1 MTLTNEQVENIKS
14 EFNQWK
20 DKMYAN
26 KTLSERQDFGMFF
39 TPPELTIKMLEKFN
53 DLEGSVLDPTCGA
66 GGLIAAAIVSG
77 KVKPENCYG
86 IELDQKILD
95 IAKERLGRL
104 GVPEKNL
111 RWGNALNPDCY
122 ENWDKDGYTFD
133 PNTNS
138 VTYPNSFRFGRRI
151 CFLQSCAQES
161 GNSIIYDAIH
171 GIRS

>member
-1 MTLTNEQVENIKS
+1 MQSINEEYEQFVEN
-14 EFNQWK
+14 Q
-20 DKMYAN
+20 YAG
-26 KTLSERQDFGMFF
+26 KTLEERQELGQFF
-39 TPPELTIKMLEKFN
+39 TPPELTVKLLEKL
-53 DLEGSVLDPTCGA
+53 DIKEDETLLDPCLGA

-151 CFLQSCAQES
+151 CFLQSNKS
-161 GNSIIYDAIH
+161 
-171 GIRS
+171 

>member
-1 MTLTNEQVENIKS
+1 MQSINEEYEQFVEK
-14 EFNQWK
+14 Q
-20 DKMYAN
+20 YAG
-26 KTLSERQDFGMFF
+26 KTFEERQELGQFF
-39 TPPELTIKMLEKFN
+39 TPPELTVKLLEKL
-53 DLEGSVLDPTCGA
+53 DIKEDETLLDPCLGA

-122 ENWDKDGYTFD
+122 ENWDKA
-133 PNTNS
+133 S
-138 VTYPNSFRFGRRI
+138 LRK
-151 CFLQSCAQES
+151 E
-161 GNSIIYDAIH
+161 
-171 GIRS
+171 GIQ

>member
-1 MTLTNEQVENIKS
+1 MQSINEEYEAFVQK
-14 EFNQWK
+14 Q
-20 DKMYAN
+20 YAG
-26 KTLSERQDFGMFF
+26 KTLEERQELGQFF
-39 TPPELTIKMLEKFN
+39 TPPELTVKLLEKL
-53 DLEGSVLDPTCGA
+53 DIKEDETLLDPCLGA
-66 GGLIAAAIVSG
+66 GSLIAAAIVSG

-151 CFLQSCAQES
+151 CFLQSNKS
-161 GNSIIYDAIH
+161 
-171 GIRS
+171 

>member
-1 MTLTNEQVENIKS
+1 MQSINEEYEAFAQK
-14 EFNQWK
+14 Q
-20 DKMYAN
+20 YAG
-26 KTLSERQDFGMFF
+26 KTLEERQELGQFF
-39 TPPELTIKMLEKFN
+39 TPPELTVKLLEKL
-53 DLEGSVLDPTCGA
+53 DIKEDETLLDPCLGA

-111 RWGNALNPDCY
+111 RWGNVLNPDCY

-151 CFLQSCAQES
+151 CFLQSNKS
-161 GNSIIYDAIH
+161 HS
-171 GIRS
+171 

>member
-1 MTLTNEQVENIKS
+1 MQSINEEYEAFVQK
-14 EFNQWK
+14 Q
-20 DKMYAN
+20 YAG
-26 KTLSERQDFGMFF
+26 KTLEERQEPGQFF
-39 TPPELTIKMLEKFN
+39 TPPELTVKLLEKL
-53 DLEGSVLDPTCGA
+53 DIKEDETLLDPCLGA

-151 CFLQSCAQES
+151 CFLQSNKS
-161 GNSIIYDAIH
+161 
-171 GIRS
+171 

>member
-1 MTLTNEQVENIKS
+1 MQSINEEYEAFVES
-14 EFNQWK
+14 Q
-20 DKMYAN
+20 YAG
-26 KTLSERQDFGMFF
+26 KTLEERKELGQFF
-39 TPPELTIKMLEKFN
+39 TPPELTVKLLEKL
-53 DLEGSVLDPTCGA
+53 DIKEDETLLDPCLGA

-122 ENWDKDGYTFD
+122 ENWDKDG
-133 PNTNS
+133 P
-138 VTYPNSFRFGRRI
+138 
-151 CFLQSCAQES
+151 
-161 GNSIIYDAIH
+161 H
-171 GIRS
+171 

>member
-1 MTLTNEQVENIKS
+1 MQSINEEYEAFVQK
-14 EFNQWK
+14 Q
-20 DKMYAN
+20 YAG
-26 KTLSERQDFGMFF
+26 KTLKERQELGQFF
-39 TPPELTIKMLEKFN
+39 TPPELTVKLLEKL
-53 DLEGSVLDPTCGA
+53 DIKEDETLLDPCLGA
-66 GGLIAAAIVSG
+66 GGLLAAAIVLG

-151 CFLQSCAQES
+151 C
-161 GNSIIYDAIH
+161 SI
-171 GIRS
+171 

>member
-1 MTLTNEQVENIKS
+1 MQSINEEYEQFVESQYAGRTLE
-14 EFNQWK
+14 
-20 DKMYAN
+20 
-26 KTLSERQDFGMFF
+26 ERQELGQFF
-39 TPPELTIKMLEKFN
+39 TPPELTVKLLEKL
-53 DLEGSVLDPTCGA
+53 DIKEDETLLDPCLGA

-122 ENWDKDGYTFD
+122 ENWDKDG
-133 PNTNS
+133 P
-138 VTYPNSFRFGRRI
+138 
-151 CFLQSCAQES
+151 
-161 GNSIIYDAIH
+161 H
-171 GIRS
+171 